1 VTDDLAFLSAAE
13 LAALVAR
20 RAVSPVA
27 LVKGA
32 LARIEATQPT
42 LNAFI
47 TVCAEEARAEAQA
60 AEAAV
65 MRGDPLGPLHGV
77 PFAVKDLVNTA
88 GVRTTFGSVALA
100 DNVPAADS
108 PCVARLKAA
117 GAILLGKTTTPE
129 FGHKCFTEAPLFG
142 RTANPWDLS
151 RTCGG
156 SSGGAAAAVAA
167 GLGPIGIGTDG
178 GGSSR
183 IPAACCG
190 VVGFKQTLGLVPH
203 DLTPDGFGNQSHI
216 TPMTRT
222 VLDSALMLQAMA
234 GPDPCDP
241 HSLGLAPPDFVAA
254 ARPEGDLKGVRIAWR
269 PLLGNTML
277 AAEVREACERAL
289 AVFEEMGAIIEPIE
303 DDFANTEPIWLI
315 LTQSFWNARF
325 RRYVAQFGPRMS
337 ETLLRQMD
345 NGAGHSAVA
354 LQEAMFERTRIFRE
368 IQGWFARCDIVATPT
383 LSRTALAIDH
393 DFFAPIEIDGVVADT
408 VRKAWY
414 PYTLP
419 FNLSGNP
426 AVTVPCGWGA
436 DGLPIGLQL
445 VGPHFG
451 DAWLLRA
458 AALLE
463 AARPWAGRRPPLAGG

>member
-1 VTDDLAFLSAAE
+1 
-13 LAALVAR
+13 
-20 RAVSPVA
+20 
-27 LVKGA
+27 
-32 LARIEATQPT
+32 
-42 LNAFI
+42 
-47 TVCAEEARAEAQA
+47 
-60 AEAAV
+60 
-65 MRGDPLGPLHGV
+65 MRDETLGPLHGV
-77 PFAVKDLVNTA
+77 PFAVKDLVNTK

-100 DNVPAADS
+100 DNIPTADS
-108 PCVARLKAA
+108 PAVARLKAA
-117 GAILLGKTTTPE
+117 GAILVSKTTTPE

-142 RTANPWDLS
+142 RTANPWDLT
-151 RTCGG
+151 RTPGG

-222 VLDSALMLQAMA
+222 VMDSALMLQAMA

-241 HSLGLAPPDFVAA
+241 HALGLAAPDFVAV

-269 PLLGNTML
+269 PLLGNTL
-277 AAEVREACERAL
+277 LSAEVRMACERAL
-289 AVFEEMGAIIEPIE
+289 GAFAALGAIVMPVN
-303 DDFANTEPIWLI
+303 DDFASTEPIWLI

-325 RRYVAQFGPRMS
+325 RRYVAEFGPRMS

-354 LQEAMFERTRIFRE
+354 LQQAMFERTRVFRE
-368 IQGWFARCDIVATPT
+368 IQGWFDRCDIVATPT
-383 LSRTALAIDH
+383 LSRTALPIEH
-393 DFFAPIEIDGVVADT
+393 DFFAPIEIGGETADT

-426 AVTVPCGWGA
+426 AVTLPCGRGA

-445 VGPHFG
+445 IAPHMG
-451 DAWLLRA
+451 DARLLRA
-458 AALLE
+458 AALFE
-463 AARPWAGRRPPLAGG
+463 TARPWADQRPQVPGL

>member
-1 VTDDLAFLSAAE
+1 MTADLAYTSAAE
-13 LAALVAR
+13 LAALIAR
-20 RAVSPVA
+20 RAVSPVEA
-27 LVKGA
+27 VDVVLD
-32 LARIEATQPT
+32 RIEKTQPT

-47 TVCAEEARAEAQA
+47 TVCAEEARAAA
-60 AEAAV
+60 KDAEAAV
-65 MRGDPLGPLHGV
+65 MRGDTLGALHGV

-88 GVRTTFGSVALA
+88 GVRTTFGSWALA
-100 DNVPAADS
+100 DNVPSADS
-108 PCVARLKAA
+108 PAVARLKAA
-117 GAILLGKTTTPE
+117 GAILVGKTATPE

-142 RTANPWDLS
+142 RTANPWNLS
-151 RTCGG
+151 RTPGG

-190 VVGFKQTLGLVPH
+190 IVGFKQTLGLVPH

-222 VLDSALMLQAMA
+222 VMDTALMLQAMA
-234 GPDPCDP
+234 GPHPCDP
-241 HSLGLAPPDFVAA
+241 HSLGLAVPDFVAA
-254 ARPEGDLKGVRIAWR
+254 ARPEGDLKAVRIAWR
-269 PLLGNTML
+269 PLLGNTL
-277 AAEVREACERAL
+277 LSREVREACERAL
-289 AVFEEMGAIIEPIE
+289 SAFAELGAIVELV
-303 DDFANTEPIWLI
+303 DDVFTSTEPIWLI

-325 RRYVAQFGPRMS
+325 RRYVAQFGNRMS
-337 ETLLRQMD
+337 DTLLRQMD
-345 NGAGHSAVA
+345 NGAGHTAVA
-354 LQEAMFERTRIFRE
+354 LQEAMFERTRVFRD
-368 IQGWFARCDIVATPT
+368 IQGWFRPYEIVATPT

-393 DFFAPIEIDGVVADT
+393 DFFAPIEIDGQVADT

-426 AVTVPCGWGA
+426 AVTMPCGFGA

-445 VGPHFG
+445 IGRHLG
-451 DAWLLRA
+451 DAHLLRA
-458 AALLE
+458 AALFEQARPWE
-463 AARPWAGRRPPLAGG
+463 AARPQIPGL

>member
-1 VTDDLAFLSAAE
+1 MSDLAFASAAE
-13 LAALVAR
+13 LATLVAT
-20 RAVSPVA
+20 RAISPVE
-27 LVKGA
+27 LVEHA
-32 LARIEATQPT
+32 LARIAQSQPT

-47 TVCAEEARAEAQA
+47 TLCAEEARAAAWE

-65 MRGDPLGPLHGV
+65 MLGDPLGPLHGV

-108 PCVARLKAA
+108 PSVARLKAA
-117 GAILLGKTTTPE
+117 GAILVGKTTTPE

-151 RTCGG
+151 RTWGG
-156 SSGGAAAAVAA
+156 SSGGAAASVAA
-167 GLGPIGIGTDG
+167 GLVPIGIGTDG

-222 VLDSALMLQAMA
+222 VTDTALMLQAMA

-254 ARPEGDLKGVRIAWR
+254 ARPEGDLAGIRIAWR
-269 PLLGNTML
+269 PYLGNDKL
-277 AAEVREACERAL
+277 AAEVREACEAAL
-289 AVFEEMGAIIEPIE
+289 KALEALGAVVEPVE
-303 DDFANTEPIWLI
+303 DDFQTTEPIWLV

-325 RRYVAQFGPRMS
+325 RRYVGQYGNRMS
-337 ETLLRQMD
+337 DTLIRQMET
-345 NGAGHSAVA
+345 GAAHSAVA
-354 LQEAMFERTRIFRE
+354 LQDAMFERTRVFRE
-368 IQGWFARCDIVATPT
+368 IEGWFTDFDLVATPT
-383 LSRTALAIDH
+383 LSRTALPIDH
-393 DFFAPIEIDGVVADT
+393 DFFAPIEIDGVRAGT
-408 VRKAWY
+408 VRQSWY

-419 FNLSGNP
+419 FNLSGSP
-426 AVTVPCGWGA
+426 AVTLPCGFA
-436 DGLPIGLQL
+436 SDGLPMGLQL
-445 VGPHFG
+445 VGPHLG
-451 DAWLLRA
+451 DARLLRA
-458 AALLE
+458 AALYEL
-463 AARPWAGRRPPLAGG
+463 ARPWAEKLPP

>member
-1 VTDDLAFLSAAE
+1 V
-13 LAALVAR
+13 
-20 RAVSPVA
+20 
-27 LVKGA
+27 
-32 LARIEATQPT
+32 
-42 LNAFI
+42 
-47 TVCAEEARAEAQA
+47 EEARAAARE

-65 MRGDPLGPLHGV
+65 MRGDTLGPLHGV
-77 PFAVKDLVNTA
+77 PFAVKDLVNTK
-88 GVRTTFGSVALA
+88 GVRTTFGSVVLA
-100 DNVPAADS
+100 DNIPAADS
-108 PCVARLKAA
+108 PAVARLKAA
-117 GAILLGKTTTPE
+117 GAILVGKTTTPE

-151 RTCGG
+151 RTPGG

-167 GLGPIGIGTDG
+167 GLAPFGIGTDG

-222 VLDSALMLQAMA
+222 VMDSALMLQAMA
-234 GPDPCDP
+234 GPHPCDP
-241 HSLGLAPPDFVAA
+241 HALGLAVPDFVAA

-277 AAEVREACERAL
+277 SAEVRMACERAL
-289 AVFEEMGAIIEPIE
+289 SVFAALGAIVTPAKFSRGDE
-303 DDFANTEPIWLI
+303 FASTEPIWLI

-325 RRYVAQFGPRMS
+325 RRYVAEFGPRMS

-354 LQEAMFERTRIFRE
+354 LQQAMFERTRVFRE
-368 IQGWFARCDIVATPT
+368 IQGWFEDYDIVATPT
-383 LSRTALAIDH
+383 LSRTALPIDH
-393 DFFAPIEIDGVVADT
+393 DFFSAIEIDGEMADT
-408 VRKAWY
+408 VRNAWY

-426 AVTVPCGWGA
+426 AVTLPCGRGA

-445 VGPHFG
+445 IGPHLG
-451 DAWLLRA
+451 DARLLRA
-458 AALLE
+458 AALYE
-463 AARPWAGRRPPLAGG
+463 AARPWAADQPRVPGL

>member
-1 VTDDLAFLSAAE
+1 MTDEFIFASAAE
-13 LAALVAR
+13 LAGLIAR
-20 RAVSPVA
+20 RAVSPIEIVD
-27 LVKGA
+27 LV
-32 LARIEATQPT
+32 LDRIEKTQPT
-42 LNAFI
+42 INAFI
-47 TVCAEEARAEAQA
+47 TICADEARAVAKEV
-60 AEAAV
+60 EAAL
-65 MRGDPLGPLHGV
+65 MRGDTLGALHGV

-88 GVRTTFGSVALA
+88 GVRTTFGSWALA
-100 DNVPAADS
+100 DNVPATDS
-108 PCVARLKAA
+108 PAVARLKAA
-117 GAILLGKTTTPE
+117 GAILVGKTTTPE

-142 RTANPWDLS
+142 HTANPWDPS
-151 RTCGG
+151 RTPGG

-167 GLGPIGIGTDG
+167 GLAPIGIGTDG

-222 VLDSALMLQAMA
+222 VMDTALMLQAMA
-234 GPDPCDP
+234 GPDWCDP
-241 HSLGLAPPDFVAA
+241 HSLGLAVPDFVAA

-269 PLLGNTML
+269 PLLGNTRL
-277 AAEVREACERAL
+277 SAEVREACERAL
-289 AVFEEMGAIIEPIE
+289 AALEALGAIVEPVE
-303 DDFANTEPIWLI
+303 NDFQSTEPIWLV

-325 RRYVAQFGPRMS
+325 RRYVAQFGNRMS

-354 LQEAMFERTRIFRE
+354 LQEAMFERTRVFRE
-368 IQGWFARCDIVATPT
+368 IQGWFARHDIVATPT

-393 DFFAPIEIDGVVADT
+393 DFFAPIEIDGEVTDT

-426 AVTVPCGWGA
+426 AVTLPCGFA
-436 DGLPIGLQL
+436 SDGLPIGLQL
-445 VGPHFG
+445 IGPHLADSG
-451 DAWLLRA
+451 LLRA
-458 AALLE
+458 AALFE
-463 AARPWAGRRPPLAGG
+463 QACPWADERPSAAGG

>member
-1 VTDDLAFLSAAE
+1 MPDDLAFTSAAE
-13 LAALVAR
+13 LAALIAQRV
-20 RAVSPVA
+20 VSPVEIVDVV
-27 LVKGA
+27 LD
-32 LARIEATQPT
+32 RIEKTQPT

-47 TVCAEEARAEAQA
+47 TVCADDARAAAKA

-65 MRGDPLGPLHGV
+65 MRGDALGPLHGV

-88 GVRTTFGSVALA
+88 GLRTTFGSWALA
-100 DNVPAADS
+100 DNVPSADS
-108 PCVARLKAA
+108 PAVARLKAA
-117 GAILLGKTTTPE
+117 GAVLVGKTTTPE

-142 RTANPWDLS
+142 RTANPWDLA

-222 VLDSALMLQAMA
+222 VMDAALMLQAMA
-234 GPDPCDP
+234 RPHRCDP
-241 HSLGLAPPDFVAA
+241 HSLGLAVPDFVAA
-254 ARPEGDLKGVRIAWR
+254 ARPDGGLKGVRIAWR
-269 PLLGNTML
+269 PLLGNTIL
-277 AAEVREACERAL
+277 SREVRDACEQAL
-289 AVFEEMGAIIEPIE
+289 AVFAELGAIVEPV
-303 DDFANTEPIWLI
+303 DDNFTGTEPIWLI

-325 RRYVAQFGPRMS
+325 RRYVAQFGNRMS

-345 NGAGHSAVA
+345 NGAGHTAVE
-354 LQEAMFERTRIFRE
+354 LQEAMFERTRVFRE
-368 IQGWFARCDIVATPT
+368 IQDWFERYDIVATPT

-393 DFFAPIEIDGVVADT
+393 DFFAPIEIDGQVADT

-426 AVTVPCGWGA
+426 AVTLPCGFDA
-436 DGLPIGLQL
+436 DRLPIGLQL
-445 VGPHFG
+445 VGPHLG
-451 DAWLLRA
+451 DAKLVRA
-458 AALLE
+458 AALFE
-463 AARPWAGRRPPLAGG
+463 QARPWAAERPQVPGL